1 MVAEFEERFSTEVKR
16 QKKLDLV
23 EEQDFRRGKLLQK
36 YTARMLYEW
45 SDGKLEKVGEELAKI
60 EVSFSRRETLKE

>member
-1 MVAEFEERFSTEVKR
+1 MVAEFEEKFSTEVKR

-36 YTARMLYEW
+36 YTARMLYE
-45 SDGKLEKVGEELAKI
+45 
-60 EVSFSRRETLKE
+60 